1 MFLTAVALCVTN
13 VPAQNLQTQSQ
24 SQFRNVGPQVQYPDW
39 FSNPKITPDDR
50 QRLMALYNLREWMAY
65 MDSLNLAS
73 EPQIRTS
80 DGRVLRLQPFLDV
93 LFAVAG
99 VSNPAASQVKSGN
112 VREGVVIKQ
121 RAGREMDTP
130 SAEETPNNSDI
141 ETINKEIRWYRQK
154 KYQIPPTI
162 NAAPSTDEYID
173 PNDNDAMDQLGF
185 MMQGPQYF
193 ETRPAGSW
201 ERFKQRHPDYDNL
214 TGAAYDSRLQAEI
227 KRTTINDYHTRC
239 REAQATK
246 TEQIKTEAN
255 SDAGLRQSCADIRDS
270 DLRGWCFQFAGES
283 HESSVKSINNEWN
296 RQSDTYYCG
305 RDEEL
310 SRMLDKK

>member
-1 MFLTAVALCVTN
+1 MKRLEYCRDARMQVKGVGSLFLKVSQRFFTKPSMDQKETIGHSRALTSPLSSAGGRAFLGQNTSEFAGAEPARPPVSRKRRPRVCTSAITMFLTAVALCVTN

-141 ETINKEIRWYRQK
+141 ET
-154 KYQIPPTI
+154 
-162 NAAPSTDEYID
+162 
-173 PNDNDAMDQLGF
+173 
-185 MMQGPQYF
+185 
-193 ETRPAGSW
+193 
-201 ERFKQRHPDYDNL
+201 
-214 TGAAYDSRLQAEI
+214 
-227 KRTTINDYHTRC
+227 
-239 REAQATK
+239 
-246 TEQIKTEAN
+246 
-255 SDAGLRQSCADIRDS
+255 
-270 DLRGWCFQFAGES
+270 
-283 HESSVKSINNEWN
+283 
-296 RQSDTYYCG
+296 
-305 RDEEL
+305 
-310 SRMLDKK
+310 